1 MSAIDPHLEPAAAL
15 TGADGR
21 ELAMLRH
28 DIRGALTGVTGAVEQ
43 LGSVVL
49 PPEVR
54 QQVEQVSAA
63 ARSLTGLVEVLLAGG
78 MDTGGGA
85 EPRIETAALLAHL
98 RRRYSGEAAARG
110 LGFQVEADPDV
121 PAGLRT
127 SWLALCRI
135 IDNLVGNAI
144 KFSDRGSV
152 RLGMSRGADGSVFF
166 RITDDGPGLPGAAGP
181 GSAGAVP
188 SRRAGEGLG
197 LQIVRTLA
205 KRAGADASIGNRPGG
220 GAEAVVRLPASMADD
235 RLAAPRTPAAR
246 DAASA
251 LSGVR
256 ILLAEDNPTNQM
268 VASQMMRS
276 LDAEVTVCSD
286 GVEALECFEAGVF
299 DLVVVDIE
307 MPRLSGLDVIRA
319 IRGRQDGR
327 AQIPI
332 VALTAY
338 AMREHRERIAAA
350 GANGLISKPITSVE
364 DLGRGLAAHL
374 GWHPE
379 EAASGSDAEADEST
393 DPLVDQGV
401 YDALVAAIGFETMG
415 ELLEKVIADLLS
427 AQADLA
433 AALPEVE
440 RVRIRSA
447 SHILISVAGAIG
459 AVRLQHRARD
469 LNALAHTDATAGI
482 EAATRRCIGEID
494 AAVAFA
500 RERRPAR

>member
-43 LGSVVL
+43 LGSVML

-78 MDTGGGA
+78 IDTGGA

-98 RRRYSGEAAARG
+98 RRRYAGEAAARG

-121 PAGLRT
+121 PVGLRT

-144 KFSDRGSV
+144 KFSDSGSV

-166 RITDDGPGLPGAAGP
+166 RITDDGPGLPGADVA
-181 GSAGAVP
+181 AP

-235 RLAAPRTPAAR
+235 RHAAPRTPSAR
-246 DAASA
+246 DAVSA

-268 VASQMMRS
+268 VASQMLRS
-276 LDAEVTVCSD
+276 LDAEVTVSSD

-299 DLVVVDIE
+299 DMVVVDIE

-319 IRGRQDGR
+319 IRGRPDGR
-327 AQIPI
+327 AQVPI

-379 EAASGSDAEADEST
+379 EAAVGSDAATDEST

-401 YDALVAAIGFETMG
+401 YDALVAAIGVETMG